1 MDAPPSGALYCVGCD
16 LAPKVEVD
24 TDFEAAE
31 SGPSP
36 ASDKQGQ
43 GIEPADSE
51 PCSDIQGCIEAADSE
66 PFFRIQGQYGMGSRR
81 RSPRTRTQ
89 CLTGKGAVAL
99 V

>member
-1 MDAPPSGALYCVGCD
+1 MDAPPCGALSCVGCD
-16 LAPKVEVD
+16 LAPEVEAD

-36 ASDKQGQ
+36 ASDIQGQ

-51 PCSDIQGCIEAADSE
+51 SCWCIEAGDSE
-66 PFFRIQGQYGMGSRR
+66 PFPGKQGQYRLGSRR
-81 RSPRTRTQ
+81 RSPQTRRQ
-89 CLTGKGAVAL
+89 YLTGRWAVAL